1 MQKEA
6 SAKMPTDTD
15 LADAVFLLGPP
26 YRELTRIRTENPPS
40 VGEGGWI
47 MAWHLGNPR
56 WQRAAATAVN
66 RPAGVPLAIILP
78 DRDDR
83 LSVLRILRAIEQS
96 RPQAVVPYNEA
107 PTAREVASVIRREP
121 SCLASSVAD
130 YLVWRGFSLDPVTR
144 SIVRRTVQLSS
155 QVQTI
160 GALAKNLYMSR
171 RALGRKLLS
180 SELPVASH
188 WLHMSR
194 ILRATI
200 RLQNSDAS
208 LFRIAVSL
216 GYSDGFSLSNQMQR
230 LCGIR
235 PLEARERLGWEWVF
249 ETWLAKEAATGG
261 IAPRIAGGRRSI
273 ASFPR
278 TTDTEHSAV
287 PSTATAN

>member
-1 MQKEA
+1 MSTA
-6 SAKMPTDTD
+6 IDLLDT
-15 LADAVFLLGPP
+15 LFLLGPP
-26 YRELTRIRTENPPS
+26 YRRLTGIDVDTPPQI
-40 VGEGGWI
+40 GEGGWV
-47 MAWHLGNPR
+47 MAWHLGSPR
-56 WQRAAATAVN
+56 WHRGSAAAAN

-96 RPQAVVPYNEA
+96 RPQAVVPYHEA
-107 PTAREVASVIRREP
+107 PTAREIASVIRREP

-155 QVQTI
+155 QVRTI
-160 GALAKNLYMSR
+160 GTLAKNLYMSR

-188 WLHMSR
+188 WLHISR

-200 RLQNSDAS
+200 ALQNSESS
-208 LFRIAVSL
+208 LFSVAVSL
-216 GYSDGFSLSNQMQR
+216 GYSDGFSLSNQMYR

-235 PLEARERLGWEWVF
+235 PMEAREKLGWEWVF
-249 ETWLAKEAATGG
+249 ETWLVKEAATGG
-261 IAPRIAGGRRSI
+261 VASTIATGRPSI
-273 ASFPR
+273 ATLPGKTGAGAS
-278 TTDTEHSAV
+278 TT
-287 PSTATAN
+287 PSTATAK